1 MHFALGLCS
10 QWRFSVWIMINA
22 VSSLKFRF
30 FFQYN
35 WALSFIFLFPDSF
48 DCVRQSLFPP
58 LEKLC
63 KSLIMNPFWY
73 ASGSLHLALHSGTH
87 STCTFDTITFLFLC
101 LEINFLL
108 SILLLSLPCLVAI
121 QIVKVGQKLYFQK
134 NTPTVLS
141 KPRCRGHIVYSHG
154 LLLCSQGEIPLLQM
168 SAEHG
173 NGVEFVL
180 HRIIQVGKGL
190 VKCHV

>member
-1 MHFALGLCS
+1 M
-10 QWRFSVWIMINA
+10 
-22 VSSLKFRF
+22 
-30 FFQYN
+30 
-35 WALSFIFLFPDSF
+35 FPDSF

-73 ASGSLHLALHSGTH
+73 ASGSLHLALHSGTR

-121 QIVKVGQKLYFQK
+121 QIVKPFCGAE
-134 NTPTVLS
+134 
-141 KPRCRGHIVYSHG
+141 I
-154 LLLCSQGEIPLLQM
+154 LLLEKHPHGVKQTPVQRAHCVFPWATAVLTGRNSF
-168 SAEHG
+168 SADECRAWKWSG
-173 NGVEFVL
+173 
-180 HRIIQVGKGL
+180 I
-190 VKCHV
+190 CTS